1 MTAISETSCV
11 VITPLES
18 GFQAVRD
25 RVIGLLKEMDVRSI
39 AVDNQPQVVIPDL
52 PVPDSITRAI
62 QKADL
67 IIADITG
74 SNPNVMYEVGFAH
87 ALRKPVLLIVRS
99 GSEHVPLDLR
109 GQLFFVYEPDRVAQD
124 KNLEFAVRTWV
135 ERYAPAMQ
143 GR

>member
-11 VITPLES
+11 VITPFGP
-18 GFQAVRD
+18 GFDAVRD
-25 RVIGLLKEMDVRSI
+25 RVIDLLKQMDVRVI
-39 AVDNQPQVVIPDL
+39 AADNQPRVVLPDL

-74 SNPNVMYEVGFAH
+74 SNPNVVYEVGFAH
-87 ALRKPVLLIVRS
+87 ALRKPVLLIVQT
-99 GSEHVPLDLR
+99 GSEHIPADLR
-109 GQLFFVYEPDRVAQD
+109 GELFFVYEPGRVDED

-135 ERYAPAMQ
+135 ERYSPALQ